1 MQFHNIPSV
10 GGRCPTVEIGERG
23 FILKLQLKS
32 HNTPNN
38 PNEPKD
44 QVMDRETKTAKAKHL
59 AKTIM
64 DDLVALLSA
73 NISSEQS
80 DDAGI
85 AEALKQN
92 VDKITCFSDLHDY
105 MDANTLGESEE
116 IWEELTNDIGPEG
129 DERKVQI
136 ACDVLN
142 EAQDIVDKWI
152 RQGCPT
158 VSPKR

>member
-1 MQFHNIPSV
+1 M
-10 GGRCPTVEIGERG
+10 
-23 FILKLQLKS
+23 
-32 HNTPNN
+32 
-38 PNEPKD
+38 
-44 QVMDRETKTAKAKHL
+44 ETLMRTAKAQHL

-64 DDLVALLSA
+64 DDLEALLSA

-80 DDAGI
+80 NADI

-92 VDKITCFSDLHDY
+92 VDKVTCFSDLHDY

-116 IWEELTNDIGPEG
+116 IWGELTDGIGPEG
-129 DERKVQI
+129 DEAKVQL

-152 RQGCPT
+152 KQGALLPAQ
-158 VSPKR
+158 KA